1 MLDNTKDS
9 LLPTKNRIN
18 TASAKSEAGL
28 LSRYH
33 IRSLLAVLL
42 GFFALLSIYLQNPL
56 MKEFLVASVIIGCT
70 LILDEMSEHQHININ
85 KEDLIDKI
93 GADNDC

>member
-1 MLDNTKDS
+1 
-9 LLPTKNRIN
+9 
-18 TASAKSEAGL
+18 
-28 LSRYH
+28 
-33 IRSLLAVLL
+33 
-42 GFFALLSIYLQNPL
+42 